1 MFLLALKMLVGDTGK
16 YLGMI
21 FGVSFAALLM
31 TQQGAIFWG
40 LMSRTYG
47 FIEDAGSFDVWVMD
61 KQVQHV
67 DDRKP
72 LRSVDVLRVRG
83 IEGVEWAVP
92 MFKSL
97 VQARVTGQTF
107 QSCNLVGLDDATM
120 IGGPPEMLEGKLEDL
135 RRTDA
140 VIVDING
147 AQGLLAKV
155 SDDGK
160 TKTPIKVGDTLE
172 LNDRRALVVGICRVT
187 RTFQSQPVIFTTYS
201 RAVQYAPS
209 ERNALSFVL
218 VKAKPGQPLD
228 DLCKRITT
236 ATNRAA
242 YTRSEFE
249 NKTLTFWMKNT
260 GIPINFGISVLL
272 GFIVG
277 AAICGQTFYQFTA
290 DNLKHFGALKAM
302 GATNFKLLGMILL
315 QALVVGLKGY
325 GLGVGLAA
333 LFGWRM
339 GNGKAEL
346 AFTMTPQ
353 LLVLTAIATTLIM
366 LMSAALSLSK
376 VLRLEPA
383 IVFKG

>member
-31 TQQGAIFWG
+31 TQQGSIFWG

-47 FIEDAGSFDVWVMD
+47 FIGDASSHDIWVMD
-61 KQVQHV
+61 DKVQHV

-83 IEGVEWAVP
+83 VEGVEWAVP
-92 MFKSL
+92 MFKSV

-107 QSCNLVGLDDATM
+107 QSANLVGLDDATM
-120 IGGPPEMLEGKLEDL
+120 IGGPPQMLEGTLEDL

-140 VIVDING
+140 VIVDMNG
-147 AQGLLAKV
+147 AKGLLAKTEP
-155 SDDGK
+155 DGS
-160 TKTPIKVGDTLE
+160 KTPLKVGDTLE
-172 LNDRRALVVGICRVT
+172 LNDRRAVVVGTCLVT
-187 RTFQSQPVIFTTYS
+187 RTFQSQPVIFTTIG
-201 RAVQYAPS
+201 RAVQYAPR
-209 ERNALSFVL
+209 ERNTLSFVL
-218 VKAKPGQPLD
+218 VKAKPGEPLD
-228 DLCKRITT
+228 KLCRRINATT
-236 ATNRAA
+236 GLAA
-242 YTRSEFE
+242 YTRPEFE
-249 NKTLTFWMKNT
+249 TKTLFFWMKNT

-302 GATNFKLLGMILL
+302 GATNYKLLGMILL

-353 LLVLTAIATTLIM
+353 LLVLTAIAVTIIM
-366 LMSAALSLSK
+366 LISATLSLTK